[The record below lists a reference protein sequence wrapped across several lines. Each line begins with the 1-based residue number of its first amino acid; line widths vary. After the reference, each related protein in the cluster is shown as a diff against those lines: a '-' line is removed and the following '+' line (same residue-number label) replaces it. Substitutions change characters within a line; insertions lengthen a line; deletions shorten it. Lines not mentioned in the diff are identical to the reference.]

1 MDQESPWSCSPWALG
16 RHSQRRCLCGIT
28 ERGQQPWQQRVL
40 ARSHSPAAEP
50 QNPPKMLLLVLPCR
64 DQLAQALLLIL
75 QSCGRVC
82 SRAPQFLSLSMQG
95 MHLVLLPLWYPPLLW
110 DCFQRAQDLVNHPLQ
125 LQSLSEKCKV
135 QRRLQQPHKLE
146 QNLLFIGL
154 SIFTSQLRIKASLEQ
169 HLFPRVLLAGCS
181 ISSSTWKQHG
191 LKQEEEQ
198 SPALSVEEFSPQT
211 PWLFSFI
218 AFLFSEQPEGT
229 APRCAG
235 GDHSCVTATEPTAH
249 SAAPAVLTLTDLKP
263 RGKILPQNW
272 GNCKEDQFPSWNSNP
287 LKAVSPSG
295 SSWQNNSY
303 SDTQ

>member
-1 MDQESPWSCSPWALG
+1 
-16 RHSQRRCLCGIT
+16 
-28 ERGQQPWQQRVL
+28 
-40 ARSHSPAAEP
+40 
-50 QNPPKMLLLVLPCR
+50 
-64 DQLAQALLLIL
+64 
-75 QSCGRVC
+75 
-82 SRAPQFLSLSMQG
+82 MQG
-95 MHLVLLPLWYPPLLW
+95 MHNVLLPLCYPPLLW
-110 DCFQRAQDLVNHPLQ
+110 DCFQRAQDLVNHPPQ

-135 QRRLQQPHKLE
+135 QRQQQKLE

-154 SIFTSQLRIKASLEQ
+154 SIFTSQLRMKASLEQ

-198 SPALSVEEFSPQT
+198 SPALSVEEFSPQP

-218 AFLFSEQPEGT
+218 AFLFNEQPEGT

-235 GDHSCVTATEPTAH
+235 GDHSCVTAH

-263 RGKILPQNW
+263 RGKILPQSW
-272 GNCKEDQFPSWNSNP
+272 GNCKEDKFPSWNSSP

-295 SSWQNNSY
+295 SSWQNNSC